1 MFSSLTMSSKKYP
14 SPPSGVVTSLS
25 PVTLTSLTSVPSF
38 PNPHLP
44 FVYHRYKDSDQDR
57 ELARDSFPTNVAN

>member
-1 MFSSLTMSSKKYP
+1 
-14 SPPSGVVTSLS
+14 VVTSLS

-38 PNPHLP
+38 RNPHLP